1 MAKSTGKGGLPAGFN
16 LSVSSED
23 LLGKPVQ
30 VGGYLDE
37 DPVFELIK
45 AQRQQVRVEEVKTP
59 TRQAPAASPPP
70 KAPII
75 PEARQEDVVAP
86 TTRAAFP
93 QQTAPEQVPQAVTAP
108 VNQDSLQAEVP
119 KTKKVRPPI
128 RRLQINLTPDSERQV
143 NELLEI
149 ISAQSAEKNI
159 MFSEI
164 LNALILNLYEARAD
178 LNVSRVPP
186 RGKWGAPTAKSF
198 PIALAQA
205 FREAIITYGMKNGAN
220 QFKKVVGG

>member
-1 MAKSTGKGGLPAGFN
+1 MAKAKGGLPAGFN
-16 LSVSSED
+16 LSVSSDD
-23 LLGKPVQ
+23 LVGKPVQ

-37 DPVFELIK
+37 DPMLELIK
-45 AQRQQVRVEEVKTP
+45 AQRQARVAASTP
-59 TRQAPAASPPP
+59 TFAPPVAPPQAPPMPEPRRQEIVVPAPAAVAPPQYVQPQTTPTMPVAMNEDYAQAPAP
-70 KAPII
+70 K
-75 PEARQEDVVAP
+75 E
-86 TTRAAFP
+86 
-93 QQTAPEQVPQAVTAP
+93 
-108 VNQDSLQAEVP
+108 
-119 KTKKVRPPI
+119 KKVRPPI

-164 LNALILNLYEARAD
+164 LNALIHNLYEARAD
-178 LNVSRVPP
+178 LNVSRVPL

-198 PIALAQA
+198 PIALAHA
-205 FREAIITYGMKNGAN
+205 FKEAIITYGMKNGAN

>member
-1 MAKSTGKGGLPAGFN
+1 MAKAKGGLPAGFN
-16 LSVSSED
+16 LSVSSDD
-23 LLGKPVQ
+23 LVGKPVQ

-37 DPVFELIK
+37 DPMLELIK
-45 AQRQQVRVEEVKTP
+45 AQRQARMSASAPTFAPPVAPPQAPQIQEPRREESRAPIPEVAAPQAYVPQQSTP
-59 TRQAPAASPPP
+59 VVPAAMNQDYVQAPAPN
-70 KAPII
+70 
-75 PEARQEDVVAP
+75 ER
-86 TTRAAFP
+86 
-93 QQTAPEQVPQAVTAP
+93 
-108 VNQDSLQAEVP
+108 
-119 KTKKVRPPI
+119 KVRPPI

-178 LNVSRVPP
+178 LNVSRVPL
-186 RGKWGAPTAKSF
+186 RGKWGAPTGKSF

-205 FREAIITYGMKNGAN
+205 FRQAIITYGIKNGGN